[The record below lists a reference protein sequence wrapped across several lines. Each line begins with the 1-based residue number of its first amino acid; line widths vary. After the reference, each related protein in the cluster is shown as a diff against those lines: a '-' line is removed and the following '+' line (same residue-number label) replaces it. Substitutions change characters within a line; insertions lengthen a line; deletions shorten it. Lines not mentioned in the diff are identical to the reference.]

1 MTGARFCRSSSRIK
15 RVDQPPDIESVH
27 AGAVDDGAGM
37 LQARAATGERPA
49 RRRNIEG
56 TPSMTKPRLY
66 GISGSRA
73 IRAIWGIEETGIAYE
88 HIPVSYGADS
98 KGADYLAVNPN
109 GRIPALVDGD
119 LQLFESMAIN
129 LYLAK
134 RYGGALYPS
143 SAKDEALTWQ
153 WSLWAIS
160 EIEPLQ
166 MQIVIQKI
174 FTPEDKRNPKVVE
187 QAARGLQRPLKVLN
201 ASLDGRDWL
210 VGGAFSVAD
219 LNVASVMHLMRMIGF
234 DYSEHANVQRWADAC
249 YARPAFARALARP

>member
-1 MTGARFCRSSSRIK
+1 VTR
-15 RVDQPPDIESVH
+15 
-27 AGAVDDGAGM
+27 
-37 LQARAATGERPA
+37 
-49 RRRNIEG
+49 
-56 TPSMTKPRLY
+56 PRLF

-73 IRAIWGIEETGIAYE
+73 IRAIWGMEETGIDYE
-88 HIPVSYGADS
+88 HVPVTYGADS

-109 GRIPALVDGD
+109 GRIPALIDGD

-143 SAKDEALTWQ
+143 SHEDEARTWQ
-153 WSLWAIS
+153 WSVWGIS

-166 MQIVIQKI
+166 MQIVIQKL

-187 QAARGLQRPLKVLN
+187 HATRNLQRPLRVLD
-201 ASLDGRDWL
+201 AALEGRDWL
-210 VGGAFSVAD
+210 VGSAFSVAD
-219 LNVASVMHLMRMIGF
+219 LNVASVMHLMGTIGF

-249 YARPAFARALARP
+249 YARPALARALAKP